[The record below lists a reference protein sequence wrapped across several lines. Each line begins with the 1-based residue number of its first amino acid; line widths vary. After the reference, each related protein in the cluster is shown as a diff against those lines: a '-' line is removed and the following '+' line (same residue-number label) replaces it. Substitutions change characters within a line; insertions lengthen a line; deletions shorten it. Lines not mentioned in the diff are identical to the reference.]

1 MSNEINPYEIS
12 SKLYYQ
18 ENDFVILSWYHH
30 LPDKEKDSGLNLLFL
45 KTKIGSEKSGI

>member
-1 MSNEINPYEIS
+1 MSNEINQYEIS

-30 LPDKEKDSGLNLLFL
+30 LPDKGKDSGFKPVIPEN
-45 KTKIGSEKSGI
+45 